1 MGLKLSIAASEEERS
16 LLEVAKESL
25 LMFYVVVCSLRLSFL
40 FLLITF
46 SVRRKTVFCSVILK
60 KSSVPWPLKLSLAY
74 IFLRL
79 QSSVRLHLL
88 PSAALLAVALLAGS
102 LGLAVGSAGR
112 AKLRQELTKQ
122 GWLPCQG
129 GRAQLLSC
137 WWHLLRLLPGL

>member
-60 KSSVPWPLKLSLAY
+60 KSSVPWP
-74 IFLRL
+74 
-79 QSSVRLHLL
+79 
-88 PSAALLAVALLAGS
+88 
-102 LGLAVGSAGR
+102 
-112 AKLRQELTKQ
+112 
-122 GWLPCQG
+122 
-129 GRAQLLSC
+129 
-137 WWHLLRLLPGL
+137 

>member
-1 MGLKLSIAASEEERS
+1 MLFKAFFPFSSDNIFCTPEN
-16 LLEVAKESL
+16 
-25 LMFYVVVCSLRLSFL
+25 SFL
-40 FLLITF
+40 FCYL
-46 SVRRKTVFCSVILK
+46 KEEFCALA
-60 KSSVPWPLKLSLAY
+60 LKLSLAY

-88 PSAALLAVALLAGS
+88 PSAALSAVALLAGS